1 MSTFRADLHI
11 HSRFSRATSSRL
23 TVPHLAAW
31 AGVKGI
37 DVLATGDFTHPQ
49 WRAELREALTLDES
63 SSLLRLRKPLG
74 ADDVAREIPA
84 LAGLAVSEPRFM
96 LEAEISS
103 IYKKHGAV
111 RKVHSLVY
119 VPDFESA
126 DRLCARLERIGNLGS
141 DGRPILGLDVRHLL
155 EMVLEIP
162 RAFLIPAHVWTPW
175 FSLFGSKSGFNSL
188 EECFGDLTPHV
199 FALETGLSSDPD
211 MNRCWSALD
220 HLTLVSN
227 SDAHSGENLAR
238 EATLFTGQASYDGI
252 FNALRGL
259 EPGYAGTLEFF
270 PEEGKYHLDG
280 HRACHVVLEPEE
292 CRRLNDICPVCGKP
306 LTVGVLHRVLELADR
321 PVPPKPGAGFLSLI
335 PLPEIVGEILH
346 CGPKTKRPQQKVA
359 ELTRRF
365 GPELTLLLD
374 TPLTDVGRHWP
385 ELGEA
390 LRRMRAGQVIR
401 QGGYDGE
408 YGVIRLFEPGEMG
421 PSLLAGAS
429 PARSRA
435 LPGRAPWPAPSLLS
449 PPSSPAE
456 RPRLNAAGS
465 VLPAPPPPPD
475 RADRAERSGRATPSP
490 AVPSGTAHA
499 GSAFSPDQERALTAG
514 PGPVLVLAGPGSG
527 KTRTLVGRVAHLVE
541 SGVPPS
547 AIVAVTFTRRA
558 AGEIRERL
566 AAMAAL
572 PETDTLH
579 ALALKHWPGPQP
591 VVLGEEAARRAF
603 AAANSGLFDQD
614 SRAASTAWDELALAR
629 ERLRLSDLLSPHLP
643 ARVPAYV
650 SPHVEAAARA
660 YTAWKKA
667 RHLADYTDLLETWLN
682 LLRSSP
688 DGARPWTHVLVDEV
702 QDLSPLQRA
711 LVCAL
716 LPPDGTGFFGI
727 GDPDQSIYGFRGA
740 DASIAERLREV
751 WPGLRVLSL
760 GESHR
765 AAPAVLTAAQ
775 TALGPGAACAALRSV
790 TGRPATLQWLRAP
803 SAEREAAWVADRAAY
818 LVGGTSHQ
826 QADLR
831 EELAGCHLAAGSC
844 SPGDMAVL
852 VRLKALIPPLRA
864 ALERRG
870 IPCAAPESEA
880 FWTDARVELLLQ
892 GAALFVRGQDAPP
905 GFALNGLP
913 SEAWR
918 QGPAAVLA
926 AAEGAGRRSFDPL
939 FGESLA
945 FRKLLAAYRDA
956 AGDWRGVLDFVSLR
970 QELDMVRARSE
981 QVQIMTLHAAKGLEF
996 RVVFLPCLED
1006 GLLPFRGTEA
1016 LVRAAADREDAP
1028 GNTPKDVEV
1037 GKVGEATAAFG
1048 PGDALASLPDSGYA
1062 GYDEAEER
1070 RLLYVGLTR
1079 AAEAV
1084 FASSAGRRT
1093 LYGRTLTLP
1102 PSPLV
1107 PGACFRA
1114 VTLTRRTRVLASQL
1128 SLLR

>member
-49 WRAELREALTLDES
+49 WRAELREALTLDEP
-63 SSLLRLRKPLG
+63 SSLLRLRSPLR

-84 LAGLAVSEPRFM
+84 LAGLALPEPRFM
-96 LEAEISS
+96 LQAEISS
-103 IYKKHGAV
+103 IYKKNGAV

-126 DRLCARLERIGNLGS
+126 DRLCSRLERIGNLGS

-155 EMVLEIP
+155 EMVLDIP
-162 RAFLIPAHVWTPW
+162 RAFLIPAHIWTPW

-188 EECFGDLTPHV
+188 EECFGDLAPHV

-211 MNRCWSALD
+211 MNRRWSALD
-220 HLTLVSN
+220 RLTLVSS

-259 EPGYAGTLEFF
+259 EPGYAGTVEFF

-280 HRACHVVLEPEE
+280 HRACHVALEPEE

-321 PVPPKPGAGFLSLI
+321 PAPPEPGAGFLSLV
-335 PLPEIVGEILH
+335 PLPEIVGEILR

-374 TPLTDVGRHWP
+374 TPLADVGHDWP

-390 LRRMRAGQVIR
+390 LRRMRSGRVIR

-408 YGVIRLFEPGEMG
+408 YGVIRLFGPGELDT
-421 PSLLAGAS
+421 PLLAPAVRGRPQ
-429 PARSRA
+429 PAR
-435 LPGRAPWPAPSLLS
+435 APCPMPAPAPSF
-449 PPSSPAE
+449 PPRRESPAE
-456 RPRLNAAGS
+456 RPRLSAAGTR
-465 VLPAPPPPPD
+465 LPDSSSAPD
-475 RADRAERSGRATPSP
+475 GAERSAAARAG
-490 AVPSGTAHA
+490 A
-499 GSAFSPDQERALTAG
+499 AFSPDQERALAAG

-527 KTRTLVGRVAHLVE
+527 KTRTLVGRVSRLVE
-541 SGVPPS
+541 SGVPPA

-558 AGEIRERL
+558 AGEMRERL
-566 AAMAAL
+566 AALAL
-572 PETDTLH
+572 QPETDTLH

-591 VVLGEEAARRAF
+591 VLLGEEASRRAF
-603 AAANSGLFDQD
+603 AAANAGLFGAD
-614 SRAASTAWDELALAR
+614 SRAASAAWDELALGR
-629 ERLRLSDLLSPHLP
+629 ERLNPSDHAPPYL
-643 ARVPAYV
+643 
-650 SPHVEAAARA
+650 EAAARA
-660 YTAWKKA
+660 YADWKRD
-667 RHLADYTDLLETWLN
+667 RHLADYADLLENWLA
-682 LLRSSP
+682 LLRAAPGS
-688 DGARPWTHVLVDEV
+688 ARPWAHVLVDEV

-711 LVCAL
+711 LLCAL

-775 TALGPGAACAALRSV
+775 AVLGPGAACAGLRSV

-818 LVGGTSHQ
+818 LLGGTSHR

-831 EELAGCHLAAGSC
+831 GELAGCHLAAGSC

-852 VRLKALIPPLRA
+852 VRLKALMPPLRA

-870 IPCAAPESEA
+870 IPCAVPESEA
-880 FWTDARVELLLQ
+880 FWTDARVDMLLR
-892 GAALFVRGQDAPP
+892 GAALFARGGDSPP
-905 GFALNGLP
+905 DFALGGLP
-913 SEAWR
+913 PDAWR

-926 AAEGAGRRSFDPL
+926 AAERAGTRVFDPL
-939 FGESLA
+939 FGESPA
-945 FRKLLAAYRDA
+945 FRALAAAYRDA

-996 RVVFLPCLED
+996 RVVFLPCLEE
-1006 GLLPFRGTEA
+1006 GLLPFRGAEA
-1016 LVRAAADREDAP
+1016 LARAAGSPEAAP
-1028 GNTPKDVEV
+1028 AG
-1037 GKVGEATAAFG
+1037 TAARMAGADSG
-1048 PGDALASLPDSGYA
+1048 PGGPLAPLPAGGYA
-1062 GYDEAEER
+1062 GYNEAEER
-1070 RLLYVGLTR
+1070 RLFYVGLTR

-1084 FASSAGRRT
+1084 FASCAGRRV

-1102 PSPLV
+1102 PSSMV
-1107 PGACFRA
+1107 PAACFRA
-1114 VTLTRRTRVLASQL
+1114 VTLTRRTKVLTSQL